1 MLTRT
6 FSHIQ
11 GIGRQTE
18 AALWAHGCETWDD
31 FLAEPDRYSV
41 GGASRSLVIEQI
53 RQSKQALE
61 AKHHQYFAKTLGLAE
76 SWRAWQEFKDSCL
89 YLDIETDGT
98 NSSDSITTIG
108 AYDGSQ
114 FVALIKGHDLER
126 FRDLITNY
134 SMIVSF
140 NGFSFDVPVLQRRF
154 RDVVFD
160 HIHLDLM
167 LPLKRLGY
175 RGGLKK
181 IEAHLGIQR
190 SPETAGL
197 TGRDAIWLWRRY
209 LRGDE
214 SAMETLIA
222 YNRED
227 CVNMERLAEVA
238 YDGMKR
244 YCLGPTPS
252 LFSKSAQ

>member
-18 AALWAHGCETWDD
+18 AALWANGCETWDD
-31 FLAEPDRYSV
+31 FLAEPDRFSV
-41 GGASRSLVIEQI
+41 GGASRAIVQEQLLH
-53 RQSKQALE
+53 SKQALE
-61 AKHHQYFAKTLGLAE
+61 DRNHQFFAKSLGLAE
-76 SWRAWQEFKDSCL
+76 SWRAWPEFKNSCL

-98 NSSDSITTIG
+98 NSHDSITTIG
-108 AYDGSQ
+108 AYDGNE

-140 NGFSFDVPVLQRRF
+140 NGFMFDVPVLQKRF

-160 HIHLDLM
+160 HIHIDLM
-167 LPLKRLGY
+167 VVLKRLGY

-181 IEAHLGIQR
+181 IEAQIGIQR

-214 SAMETLIA
+214 GAMETLIA

-227 CVNMERLAEVA
+227 CVNMERLAQVA
-238 YDGMKR
+238 YEGMER
-244 YCLGPTPS
+244 FHAGATPS
-252 LFSKSAQ
+252 LFSKSNS